1 MENQEY
7 MVPWTSLVVQCLRL
21 HASTAGGP
29 GLIPGWGTKILHATQ
44 YGKKKKKS
52 TGFLRAVTLPTS
64 LCQGQV
70 QLPACVGSGRGNL
83 IDGVWTCP
91 AV

>member
-29 GLIPGWGTKILHATQ
+29 GLIPGWGTKILHAPQ
-44 YGKKKKKS
+44 YGKKKKKKEYRIPEGCDS
-52 TGFLRAVTLPTS
+52 AHFTLPRTS
-64 LCQGQV
+64 PAACLCGEWKRQ
-70 QLPACVGSGRGNL
+70 P
-83 IDGVWTCP
+83 D
-91 AV
+91 